1 MAILGLGMD
10 ICSVER
16 IQRILDG
23 PRAERF
29 LERVYTEAER
39 ALCRARADAASAYA
53 ARFAAKEALV
63 KALGAPPGL
72 PGRTWR
78 WCARAVRP
86 ASASRA
92 WRSQEMEKRRA
103 EAFLA
108 LTHDAGVAAATV
120 VLPGKELSHAPCP
133 HRRRGCARPTRPP
146 SPVSACRPRC

>member
-10 ICSVER
+10 ICSVAR

-23 PRAERF
+23 PRADRF
-29 LERVYTEAER
+29 LARVYTEAER
-39 ALCRARADAASAYA
+39 ALCSARADAASAYA

-72 PGRTWR
+72 TWQDMEV
-78 WCARAVRP
+78 VREGGP
-86 ASASRA
+86 PRFRLSGVALA
-92 WRSQEMEKRRA
+92 ELDKRRA

-120 VLPGKELSHAPCP
+120 ILQERS
-133 HRRRGCARPTRPP
+133 
-146 SPVSACRPRC
+146 